1 MTYDYDYWYDGGL
14 NIDFASVY
22 SIGGVG
28 LRAIQLKILLVIVV
42 VDVYR

>member
-22 SIGGVG
+22 SIGGSRIKG
-28 LRAIQLKILLVIVV
+28 DTIENITWDCSGRCL
-42 VDVYR
+42 